1 MANQIRTDW
10 KLFAA
15 ILLVMTFGLVMVYSA
30 SSVVAE
36 VLYKK
41 ETWSFAVRQL
51 AAACA
56 GLLLLASIKRIDYKS
71 LKHPIWAFTPL
82 AIVVIMLV
90 GVLVADPQA
99 HRWYRF
105 SGFQFQP
112 SELAKPA
119 LVVFLAYFVARRA
132 DNTPDAT
139 RRASAINDRHTL
151 GPAAIVVAGIIGL
164 VGYGD
169 LGTAA
174 ILLVPAIV
182 IFVVAGIE
190 RRYFYIS
197 MVLALMLAAGA
208 VYQKPYRLFR
218 LLTYVGI
225 TEKDIQTNPRL
236 QFLGPLL
243 ADSNAHRDA
252 DHQPKQAKIAVGSG
266 FILGAGLGNG
276 NQKLG
281 FLPEAHT
288 DFIFGV
294 IGEEVG
300 LVGCLLLLGGYMFIF
315 WRGLRLY
322 WMTPDTFGKYLA
334 LGAVTLF
341 TAQALFN
348 MSVVIGLAPT
358 KGIPLPLISY
368 GGSALVCTLIT
379 LGLLLSVSE
388 RSS

>member
-1 MANQIRTDW
+1 MANKIRTDW
-10 KLFAA
+10 NLFSA

-51 AAACA
+51 IAACA
-56 GLLLLASIKRIDYKS
+56 GLGLLAFIKRVDYKS

-139 RRASAINDRHTL
+139 RRVSAINDRHTL

-182 IFVVAGIE
+182 IFIVAGIE

>member
-1 MANQIRTDW
+1 MPNQIRTDW
-10 KLFAA
+10 RLFAA
-15 ILLVMTFGLVMVYSA
+15 ILILMTFGLVMVYSA
-30 SSVVAE
+30 SSVVSE

-41 ETWSFAVRQL
+41 ETWAFAVRQL
-51 AAACA
+51 AAACI
-56 GLLLLASIKRIDYKS
+56 GLMMLAAIKRIDYKN
-71 LKHPIWAFTPL
+71 LKHPIWAFVPL
-82 AIVVIMLV
+82 GIVVILLV
-90 GVLVADPQA
+90 GVLFFDPQA

-105 SGFQFQP
+105 LGLQFQP

-132 DNTPDAT
+132 E
-139 RRASAINDRHTL
+139 AINDRHTL

-174 ILLVPAIV
+174 ILLVPAV
-182 IFVVAGIE
+182 AIFIVAGIE

-197 MVLALMLAAGA
+197 MVLAFILAAGA
-208 VYQKPYRLFR
+208 IYQKPYRLFR
-218 LLTYVGI
+218 VLTFVGI
-225 TEKDIQTNPRL
+225 TEKDVQTNPRL

-243 ADSNAHRDA
+243 ADSNASRDA
-252 DHQPKQAKIAVGSG
+252 DHQPRQAKIAVGSG
-266 FILGAGLGNG
+266 HVFGAGLGNG

-294 IGEEVG
+294 VGEEVG
-300 LVGCLLLLGGYMFIF
+300 LAGCLLLLGGYLFIF

-322 WMTPDTFGKYLA
+322 WVTPDTFGKYLA